1 MNTAAMKTHLPRR
14 LRSALAVRYRVAVI
28 VRGRCFNA
36 SGTDRRKLISLAQ
49 RTEDMSFWTL
59 YKTGPLWLPEREVD
73 SSLFT
78 T

>member
-1 MNTAAMKTHLPRR
+1 MKKITAF

-59 YKTGPLWLPEREVD
+59 YKSGPFGLPEREIDCYMKGDVQ
-73 SSLFT
+73 
-78 T
+78 